1 MKFTRE
7 SVNPLTIRRVEQ
19 GRIGIGEDFYESSI
33 VLTADEALREID
45 VPAISEL
52 SEEHIEGLLA
62 ERPEMIVLGTG
73 WQYAMPPRDLTFAL
87 AKRGIGLEVMDTPA
101 ACRTYNILISE
112 GRRPAA
118 VLIVD

>member
-7 SVNPLTIRRVEQ
+7 TVNALTIRRVER

-33 VLTADEALREID
+33 VLTADETLNRID
-45 VPAISEL
+45 VPSVADL
-52 SEEHIEGLLA
+52 TPDHIDQALVA
-62 ERPEMIVLGTG
+62 EPEIVVLGTG
-73 WQYAMPPRDLTFAL
+73 WQYSLPPRDLTFAL

-101 ACRTYNILISE
+101 ACRTFNILLSE

-118 VLIVD
+118 LLVID

>member
-7 SVNPLTIRRVEQ
+7 SANALTIRRVEQ
-19 GRIGIGEDFYESSI
+19 GRIGIGETFYESSI
-33 VLTADEALREID
+33 CLTADEVLKEID
-45 VPAISEL
+45 VPSMASL
-52 SEEHIEGLLA
+52 TLDHLDQALVA
-62 ERPEMIVLGTG
+62 DPEMLVLGTG
-73 WQYAMPPRDLTFAL
+73 WTYRMPPRDLMFAL

-118 VLIVD
+118 LLVID

>member
-7 SVNPLTIRRVEQ
+7 STNALTIRRVEQ
-19 GRIGIGEDFYESSI
+19 GRIGIGETLYESSLC
-33 VLTADEALREID
+33 LTADEALKEID
-45 VPAISEL
+45 LPSMASLTLDHLDQALV
-52 SEEHIEGLLA
+52 A
-62 ERPEMIVLGTG
+62 EPEMLVLGTG
-73 WQYAMPPRDLTFAL
+73 WKYSMPPRDLMFTL

-118 VLIVD
+118 LLVID